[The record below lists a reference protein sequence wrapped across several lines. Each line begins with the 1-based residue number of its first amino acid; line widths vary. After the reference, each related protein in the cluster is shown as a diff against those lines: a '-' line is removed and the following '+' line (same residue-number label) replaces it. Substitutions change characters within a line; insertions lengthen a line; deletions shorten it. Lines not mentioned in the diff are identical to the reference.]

1 MKVLPKEEPIFGDV
15 GDYIFEAR
23 ESEKPEKEIPKIE
36 KAQATYFVKPSLSKI
51 TKGADEEEDNKPAP
65 ESEPKVLVEQL
76 LANATQD
83 MDLETQGGTEPEIE
97 TAASKK
103 REAAE
108 MVKRATV
115 VGTNNR
121 IVKMKKAEQPKDV
134 YDEPYSEC
142 YPGAFET
149 SLAYDSDEEDL
160 TKMDT
165 GSQKKKSTAAVGL

>member
-1 MKVLPKEEPIFGDV
+1 
-15 GDYIFEAR
+15 
-23 ESEKPEKEIPKIE
+23 
-36 KAQATYFVKPSLSKI
+36 
-51 TKGADEEEDNKPAP
+51 
-65 ESEPKVLVEQL
+65 
-76 LANATQD
+76 
-83 MDLETQGGTEPEIE
+83 
-97 TAASKK
+97 
-103 REAAE
+103 

-165 GSQKKKSTAAVGL
+165 GSQKKNRLRRWDFETEDAWNRYNDQKEATPRAAFQFGVKMSDGRKTRRTTKEGKFKQELKKINKIILDKYGKNIPAEGEDDDQDLQGGDGDDDSETSRKKPRMTLR